1 MPPIDSEKVVRF
13 SDLKWTVY
21 SHDDPDIVFA
31 EHLTG
36 SESNKLMDELFK
48 KGINAVAINE
58 GI

>member
-1 MPPIDSEKVVRF
+1 M
-13 SDLKWTVY
+13 KWTVH

-36 SESNKLMDELFK
+36 LESSKLMDELFK

-58 GI
+58 